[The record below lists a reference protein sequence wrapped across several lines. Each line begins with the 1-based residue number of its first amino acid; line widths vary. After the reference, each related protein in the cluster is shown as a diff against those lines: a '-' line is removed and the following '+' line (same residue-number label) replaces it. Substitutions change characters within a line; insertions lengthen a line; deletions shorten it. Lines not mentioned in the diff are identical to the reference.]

1 MNGGLELLPP
11 RLQPVVVV
19 GTADTSVPESPVAT
33 LAGPILFEPRGSS
46 LLTVLV
52 QPLHKLALKDIAEG
66 NRVAASGPH
75 QQLVPCAVDILILEV
90 LDVRLLLPSDSCGR
104 ERSDAKQ
111 LLKLSNSVTCEMRR
125 ALKDLALEIGEFRVN
140 ELGKLCRIVT

>member
-19 GTADTSVPESPVAT
+19 GTADTSVPECPVAT
-33 LAGPILFEPRGSS
+33 LAGPIPFEPRGSS
-46 LLTVLV
+46 LLTLLV
-52 QPLHKLALKDIAEG
+52 QPRNKLALKDITEG

-90 LDVRLLLPSDSCGR
+90 LDVRPLLPSDSCGR
-104 ERSDAKQ
+104 KRSDVMQ
-111 LLKLSNSVTCEMRR
+111 LLKLTSGSWSIWISWIYIDIYVYP
-125 ALKDLALEIGEFRVN
+125 
-140 ELGKLCRIVT
+140 

>member
-1 MNGGLELLPP
+1 M
-11 RLQPVVVV
+11 
-19 GTADTSVPESPVAT
+19 PESPVAT
-33 LAGPILFEPRGSS
+33 LAGPIPFEPRGSS
-46 LLTVLV
+46 PLTLLV
-52 QPLHKLALKDIAEG
+52 QPRNKLALKDITEG

-90 LDVRLLLPSDSCGR
+90 LDVRPLLPFDSCGR
-104 ERSDAKQ
+104 KRSDVMQ
-111 LLKLSNSVTCEMRR
+111 LLKLSNSVTCEMRG